1 MELLYT
7 NYNNVFI
14 TIKSKNHNL
23 QNNKYAILDNTKKWL
38 SKRSFLLIIII
49 DKFTILDIGK
59 WWLAKL
65 SFLHI
70 IITDKF
76 IILDNSIIFKT

>member
-23 QNNKYAILDNTKKWL
+23 QNNKFAILDNTKK
-38 SKRSFLLIIII
+38 
-49 DKFTILDIGK
+49 
-59 WWLAKL
+59 
-65 SFLHI
+65 
-70 IITDKF
+70 
-76 IILDNSIIFKT
+76 